1 MDSLLLWLALAPPQ
15 VEELRNHLRIQPGIA
30 TERIDLSTSC
40 TPVGRD
46 SAVYQCYD
54 HSFWDFTILQLEI
67 TALGF
72 FRKMEANFLE
82 KVRPGEFRWYGTML
96 PEEHDERGQLLYR
109 PIDPMI
115 PNAPLPDRGGT
126 GN

>member
-1 MDSLLLWLALAPPQ
+1 M
-15 VEELRNHLRIQPGIA
+15 
-30 TERIDLSTSC
+30 IDLSSSR
-40 TPVGRD
+40 TPVGHEGDVQQR
-46 SAVYQCYD
+46 YD

-67 TALGF
+67 AALGYS
-72 FRKMEANFLE
+72 RKMEANILE

-109 PIDPMI
+109 LIDSMI